1 MRLLLHTCCGP
12 CLLGSIDHILD
23 YDITVLYYNPNL
35 SDENEYNI
43 RLQALKTSVNYI
55 NSTFNKN
62 IDIIA
67 VDFNP
72 TSFYNCIRGYE
83 RCVEG
88 GERCKKCIYERM
100 EFTAKL
106 CSDKFDIFA
115 TTLTLSPHKDCEYI
129 NTIGKGLAMK
139 YNTEYLPSNFK
150 KNDGFLKSVRRSKE
164 LNIYR
169 QKYCGCIY
177 SRVGTIENEPA

>member
-1 MRLLLHTCCGP
+1 
-12 CLLGSIDHILD
+12 
-23 YDITVLYYNPNL
+23 
-35 SDENEYNI
+35 
-43 RLQALKTSVNYI
+43 
-55 NSTFNKN
+55 
-62 IDIIA
+62 
-67 VDFNP
+67 
-72 TSFYNCIRGYE
+72 
-83 RCVEG
+83 
-88 GERCKKCIYERM
+88 M

-177 SRVGTIENEPA
+177 SRVDTAENEPA